1 MLRLVFA
8 SALLLIGAVNA
19 LRGPFYALLL
29 YLFIAYFR
37 PDTWIW
43 TRELRSLNVSLIVG
57 IFAVMYTLGSRDRF
71 RLTGPMWLVVLFC
84 LHGLVSTLMSEN
96 WAWCIFWWQGFAKAA
111 VITIL
116 IMGLVTTRERMQIT
130 LLVIAFALGFEA
142 VKQGWFH
149 LLTAQD
155 EMNINPIE
163 ILGDNNGVAVGM
175 LMLAS
180 VLLGLLQTA
189 RRKLLKPVFGFMIV
203 GVVFRSVTSYS
214 RGGFLAFGAMCVAY
228 LAQSK
233 HRFRTVFLIACLL
246 VPLSL
251 LPSSYWNRIDTIT
264 SEEQIDTSVL
274 GRRHFWAVARIMAND
289 HPVLGVGTSGF
300 QAFYN
305 RYDTSGGAYGFGR
318 AVHSMWFGILA
329 EQGYVGFVMFCTL
342 LLMAMWACHRAR
354 SMTKG
359 ASGRDELF
367 TFAGALQTALVTV
380 AVGGTF
386 LSYQYVEVLWH
397 FIGLSFA
404 AHRIATLEPVAQAS
418 EVQTPIGAPAFF
430 QVSLTG
436 SRT

>member
-57 IFAVMYTLGSRDRF
+57 VFAVMYTAGSRDRF

-84 LHGLVSTLMSEN
+84 LHGFVSTIVSEN

-116 IMGLVTTRERMQIT
+116 IMGLVTTRERMRIT
-130 LLVIAFALGFEA
+130 LIVIAFALGFEA

-155 EMNINPIE
+155 EMNLNPIE

-175 LMLAS
+175 LMLAA
-180 VLLGLLQTA
+180 VLLALLQTTK
-189 RRKLLKPVFGFMIV
+189 RLWLKSLYGFMIV
-203 GVVFRSVTSYS
+203 GVIFRSVTSYS
-214 RGGFLAFGAMCVAY
+214 RGGFLAFGAMGLTY
-228 LAQSK
+228 LSQSK
-233 HRFRTVFLIACLL
+233 HRFRTMLLVGGLL

-251 LPSSYWNRIDTIT
+251 LPSTYWERIDTIT

-274 GRRHFWAVARIMAND
+274 GRRHFWEVARIMAND
-289 HPVLGVGTSGF
+289 HPILGVGTSGF

-305 RYDTSGGAYGFGR
+305 RYDTSSGAFGFGR

-329 EQGYVGFVMFCTL
+329 EQGYVGFFMFCTI
-342 LLMAMWACHRAR
+342 LLMAMWACHKAR
-354 SMTKG
+354 SDTKA
-359 ASGRDELF
+359 ASDRDELF
-367 TFAGALQTALVTV
+367 VFAGALQTALVAV
-380 AVGGTF
+380 AVGGSF

-404 AHRIATLEPVAQAS
+404 ARRIAALEPVLDAA
-418 EVQTPIGAPAFF
+418 EVRVPIAPQPLY
-430 QVSLTG
+430 QVS
-436 SRT
+436 